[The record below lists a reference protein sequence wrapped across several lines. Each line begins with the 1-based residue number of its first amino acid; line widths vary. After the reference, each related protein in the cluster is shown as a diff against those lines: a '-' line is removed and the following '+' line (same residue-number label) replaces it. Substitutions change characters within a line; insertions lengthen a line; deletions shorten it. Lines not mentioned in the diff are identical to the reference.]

1 MCSSEQCRLYQ
12 VWHIGLIIIII
23 IIIIDDNL
31 YGVIDV
37 GTKPWDTR

>member
-12 VWHIGLIIIII
+12 VWHIGLII